1 MLLNLKPYIDVK
13 NNGKA
18 QSYTL
23 GISTDKSYIDQKR
36 DVIDVMPGYQIV
48 VKVIPQVVGASS
60 LFAEMDQSS
69 RNCKLSHEIAD
80 FNLIQH
86 YTTTGCEFEC
96 AAKKAISQCKCLPW
110 FYTSNFTNIPMCD
123 TFSAYCFDHV
133 MSDESNYKMCPEIC
147 RETCNDLPM
156 TVAVT
161 YLPIDEKEACGKG
174 GLFHDH
180 LMQATRQYYVFESY
194 KALING
200 RIPDF
205 KTGINNG
212 SFCQDF
218 VKRYVAQVSVASSTS
233 SVTKSLRSP
242 RVTFIDQLG
251 IIGGNLGNSFSIS
264 SHQGAGKITIAQP
277 LDYNKN
283 KYFKLSIKAID
294 SGGRFSTSDVNVN
307 ITDSNN
313 HAPRFENTPY
323 IFDVFEDAPIGS
335 TVSML
340 FASDKDH
347 GENAK
352 ISYRA
357 IPPSDTFLVER
368 ETGALVVNSPLDRE
382 SVSTVILTVMAEDG
396 GLTRLSD
403 QTEVQISILD
413 VNDNA
418 PQFDSSYYEGS
429 VHENSP
435 AGASVAEVNA
445 HDADE
450 GEDGKVRY
458 RFYGRS
464 EDEQSFTVDPV
475 SGVIRT
481 KRPLDRETRDYY
493 EIMIEAYDS
502 GKISLNITYFGIHY
516 IDLMI
521 KVYHQTLFIC
531 RYTRNVIHSEG
542 TNSRSRFK

>member
-48 VKVIPQVVGASS
+48 VKVIPQVVGTSS
-60 LFAEMDQSS
+60 LFAGMDQSS
-69 RNCKLSHEIAD
+69 RNCKLSHEIAN

-174 GLFHDH
+174 GLFHDR

-218 VKRYVAQVSVASSTS
+218 VKRYVAQVSVGSSTS

-251 IIGGNLGNSFSIS
+251 IIGGNLGLFTGMSIL
-264 SHQGAGKITIAQP
+264 GMFEVALFLIK
-277 LDYNKN
+277 LLYNVFGGVRL
-283 KYFKLSIKAID
+283 KYFADKAI
-294 SGGRFSTSDVNVN
+294 R
-307 ITDSNN
+307 
-313 HAPRFENTPY
+313 
-323 IFDVFEDAPIGS
+323 VFLE
-335 TVSML
+335 
-340 FASDKDH
+340 K
-347 GENAK
+347 
-352 ISYRA
+352 
-357 IPPSDTFLVER
+357 
-368 ETGALVVNSPLDRE
+368 
-382 SVSTVILTVMAEDG
+382 
-396 GLTRLSD
+396 SD
-403 QTEVQISILD
+403 QTQSSKKVKAHPKKNHVCNKVLYKEIDILKKQKMDLRKSMLILMTLLPDDEKLKMQERINLKPTDATSTTTKIMASTD
-413 VNDNA
+413 VESDGTERHHKKKKVKSN
-418 PQFDSSYYEGS
+418 GS
-429 VHENSP
+429 KS
-435 AGASVAEVNA
+435 
-445 HDADE
+445 
-450 GEDGKVRY
+450 
-458 RFYGRS
+458 
-464 EDEQSFTVDPV
+464 
-475 SGVIRT
+475 
-481 KRPLDRETRDYY
+481 
-493 EIMIEAYDS
+493 M
-502 GKISLNITYFGIHY
+502 ISLY
-516 IDLMI
+516 IM
-521 KVYHQTLFIC
+521 
-531 RYTRNVIHSEG
+531 
-542 TNSRSRFK
+542 